1 MLERRLVAECGQGL
15 STECVRRESTRSSL
29 QQVDEHLAVGLN

>member
-15 STECVRRESTRSSL
+15 SAERMRRESTRSSL
-29 QQVDEHLAVGLN
+29 PQVDEHLAVGLN